1 MKNIWKTGAWEILAG
16 LFIAAT
22 TAQAQFT
29 YTTNGGTIK
38 ITGYTGPGGD
48 VTIPDTITELPVASI
63 GDYAFNGMSSV
74 SNITFPSTLIDIGH
88 GAFQSCANPTNVTI
102 PDNVKSIGR
111 SAFGYYFNDPQ
122 WTNYPGRFYRLR
134 SP

>member
-1 MKNIWKTGAWEILAG
+1 VKTPSKVQNSRFEVGIIFSMQMKNIWKTGAWEILAG

-88 GAFQSCANPTNVTI
+88 G
-102 PDNVKSIGR
+102 R
-111 SAFGYYFNDPQ
+111 S
-122 WTNYPGRFYRLR
+122 
-134 SP
+134 SPVQTQRT